1 MKTLVMTAY
10 KGGSG
15 KSTLARGI
23 ATTLAFWR
31 TQDGLPL
38 VPVVILADILG
49 QSPAAKALIAQIFP
63 EEKASARYMKG
74 RGFYV
79 ALRSR
84 APAFVKGAIASGKV
98 RPEQLV
104 LIADTGAQL
113 VLDAARSY
121 ASASAFLIPYM
132 RSDISDGVPKLL
144 DTLTHLQFPAGLDA
158 APDRSILD
166 RTHIVLNA
174 LDPDPEA
181 RARQLEKSD
190 YRAILSNT
198 AVASRVLRHGV
209 VSMRSIADNADLTAP
224 PNPHGLK
231 HTARAFAPMVA
242 ELAEKADWT
251 DIVPHIPTSGAETR
265 ILLQNDARDVIA

>member
-23 ATTLAFWR
+23 ATTLSFWK

-49 QSPAAKALIAQIFP
+49 QSPAAKALISQIFP
-63 EEKASARYMKG
+63 EDQASARYMKG

-84 APAFVKGAIASGKV
+84 APAFIRGALASGKV
-98 RPEQLV
+98 KPEQLV

-113 VLDAARSY
+113 VLDAAKSY
-121 ASASAFLIPYM
+121 ASADAFLIPYM
-132 RSDISDGVPKLL
+132 RSDITDGVPKLL
-144 DTLTHLQFPAGLDA
+144 DTLTHLQYPAGLDG
-158 APDRSILD
+158 APDRTILE
-166 RTHIVLNA
+166 RTHIAFNA

-181 RARQLEKSD
+181 RARQLEKAD
-190 YRAILSNT
+190 YKAILSNP
-198 AVASRVLRHGV
+198 AVAARVLQHGILTMKSV
-209 VSMRSIADNADLTAP
+209 ADNADLTARP
-224 PNPHGLK
+224 GPHGLK
-231 HTARAFAPMVA
+231 HVARNFAPMVE
-242 ELAEKADWT
+242 ELARKAGWS
-251 DIVPHIPTSGAETR
+251 DILPNIPTSGAETR
-265 ILLQNDARDVIA
+265 LILQDDTRDVLA